1 MDSILNSI
9 KKLLG
14 MEADYKAFD
23 TDIIMHINSVF
34 TILYQ
39 LGVGRDPT
47 TPFHIE
53 DASSK
58 WTDFIDDGQ
67 VELIKSYMYMKVKL
81 MFDPPQNSALLMAM
95 KETIAEF
102 EWRGVVSTGV

>member
-14 MEADYKAFD
+14 METDYIAFD

-34 TILYQ
+34 AILYQ

-53 DASSK
+53 DSSSK
-58 WTDFIDDGQ
+58 WIDFIDDGQ
-67 VELIKSYMYMKVKL
+67 VELVKSYIYMKVKL
-81 MFDPPQNSALLMAM
+81 IFDPPQNSALLTAM

>member
-1 MDSILNSI
+1 MDSILTSI

-14 MEADYKAFD
+14 MEADYTAFD
-23 TDIIMHINSVF
+23 TDLILHINSVF
-34 TILYQ
+34 AILYQ

-67 VELIKSYMYMKVKL
+67 VELVKSYMYMKVKL
-81 MFDPPQNSALLMAM
+81 LFDPPQNSALLTAM
-95 KETIAEF
+95 KESITEF
-102 EWRGVVSTGV
+102 EWRGVVSTGI

>member
-1 MDSILNSI
+1 
-9 KKLLG
+9 
-14 MEADYKAFD
+14 MEADYTAFD
-23 TDIIMHINSVF
+23 TDLILHINSVF
-34 TILYQ
+34 AILYQ

-67 VELIKSYMYMKVKL
+67 VELVKSYMYMKVKL
-81 MFDPPQNSALLMAM
+81 LFDPPQNSALLTAM
-95 KETIAEF
+95 KESITEF
-102 EWRGVVSTGV
+102 EWRGVVSTGI